1 MQQFYDQFG
10 CMVRLALD
18 ETPFSQNPKHVW
30 VICRYKEQWLVTKH
44 KKRGLEFPGGKVER
58 NETPIDAA
66 RREVMEETGG
76 VIGDIQ
82 LIGQYEVTTE
92 NELIYKN
99 IYFATISS
107 LIKKDTYLETDG
119 PITFEALPAHIKED
133 KRFSFIMKDE
143 VLVYCLEYMK
153 EEQLI

>member
-18 ETPFSQNPKHVW
+18 KTPFSGDPKHVW

-66 RREVMEETGG
+66 HREVMEETGG
-76 VIGDIQ
+76 VIGDIR

-107 LIKKDTYLETDG
+107 LINKDTYLETDG
-119 PITFEALPAHIKED
+119 PMTLEALPAHIKED

-153 EEQLI
+153 EKQLI